1 MQGGEKQERSRRK
14 RGTSKRKKGRK
25 ARKKG
30 TRHKGNR
37 PQERGQSSVCAK
49 NAYKQTPCM
58 TKQLL
63 LQEATGGRTG
73 QEVQKGDKAGREA
86 TKNKGRRLKGHN
98 QGSTL

>member
-1 MQGGEKQERSRRK
+1 
-14 RGTSKRKKGRK
+14 
-25 ARKKG
+25 
-30 TRHKGNR
+30 
-37 PQERGQSSVCAK
+37 
-49 NAYKQTPCM
+49 M